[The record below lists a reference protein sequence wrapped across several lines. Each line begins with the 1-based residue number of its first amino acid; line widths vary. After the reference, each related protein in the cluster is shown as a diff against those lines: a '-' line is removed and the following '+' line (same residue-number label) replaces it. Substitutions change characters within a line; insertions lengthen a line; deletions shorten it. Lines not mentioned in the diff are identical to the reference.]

1 MHLFIKF
8 SSGEHSSTSK
18 NRTDYILQA
27 HVAKVRAFYFNQGKR
42 SRSLNSG
49 PTLTFPR
56 GKKRN
61 YYKRKSL
68 QLFHV
73 KSLHGLVEKVP
84 LVPVSSTFPSNLI
97 LLVLTSPDQRQ
108 FGVFAKKQIDA
119 RLFVHL

>member
-18 NRTDYILQA
+18 NRTGSILQA

-42 SRSLNSG
+42 SRSLKSE

-61 YYKRKSL
+61 YYKEEVSSAFPR
-68 QLFHV
+68 QV
-73 KSLHGLVEKVP
+73 TGLVEKVP
-84 LVPVSSTFPSNLI
+84 LVPVASTFPSNLI

-108 FGVFAKKQIDA
+108 FSVFAKKQIDA